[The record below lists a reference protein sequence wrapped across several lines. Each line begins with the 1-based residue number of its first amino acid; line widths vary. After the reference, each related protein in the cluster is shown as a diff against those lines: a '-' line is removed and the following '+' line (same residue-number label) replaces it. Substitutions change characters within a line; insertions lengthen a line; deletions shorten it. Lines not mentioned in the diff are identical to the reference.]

1 MKQYKGWEIIKMLS
15 EGKIEE
21 GTVFE
26 TDNEVLGDI
35 EITGGDFWSLKENE
49 YVTDYYS
56 IYEISNIVFK
66 EKGNGEKVDIQSIE
80 PLNLK
85 DSETLNEEAISS
97 KVNELITAIKWL
109 DNEVDRLCSSEVNV
123 SEDN

>member
-1 MKQYKGWEIIKMLS
+1 MKQYKGWEIIKLLG
-15 EGKIEE
+15 EGKIEN

-26 TDNEVLGDI
+26 TDCEELGDV
-35 EITGGDFWSLKENE
+35 EIADGDFWSLKENE
-49 YVTDYYS
+49 CVTDYYS

-85 DSETLNEEAISS
+85 DFETLNEEAISS
-97 KVNELITAIKWL
+97 KVNELITAVKWL
-109 DNEVDRLCSSEVNV
+109 DEEVDRLCSSEVNV
-123 SEDN
+123 SEDD

>member
-56 IYEISNIVFK
+56 IYEISNIVFN

-97 KVNELITAIKWL
+97 KVNELIDAVKYIDAVVRW
-109 DNEVDRLCSSEVNV
+109 S
-123 SEDN
+123 